1 VYVRDNIGYRG
12 GIHMKEYQ
20 EKRPLLVVGGS
31 ARAFLGEYMAGG
43 LIIVL
48 GRNDGEPV
56 TERGIG
62 SGIHGGE
69 IYIRGD
75 VQERFLGTG
84 AVIRP
89 YGAEQKRL
97 VASFVRDFSS
107 AMDLDPAPFLDAEY
121 TRIGP
126 MSSRPFAGKYTWE

>member
-1 VYVRDNIGYRG
+1 
-12 GIHMKEYQ
+12 MKEYQ
-20 EKRPLLVVGGS
+20 EKRPILIVGGS

-69 IYIRGD
+69 IYIRGR

-84 AVIRP
+84 AKVRP
-89 YGAEQKRL
+89 YGAEQKNL
-97 VASFVRDFSS
+97 IKPFVHDFSE
-107 AMDLDPAPFLDAEY
+107 AMGEDPAPFLDAEY